1 MLHEP
6 AAQSGKDH
14 AASYKMRLGVW
25 MFLVYALLYGGFVVQ
40 NVLSPVAMEKPVAL
54 GMNVAVMYGF
64 GLIVFALILAL
75 IYTVMCSRKEQE
87 LDAQASKEG
96 TH

>member
-25 MFLVYALLYGGFVVQ
+25 MFLVYAMLYGGFVAR
-40 NVLSPVAMEKPVAL
+40 NVLAPVAMERPVLL
-54 GMNVAVMYGF
+54 GMNVAVTYGF
-64 GLIVFALILAL
+64 GLIVFALVLAL
-75 IYTVMCSRKEQE
+75 IYTLMCGRKEQE
-87 LDAQASKEG
+87 LNTRASQERSK
-96 TH
+96 